1 LSVEARARFPRG
13 TSWLSSDV
21 VAAARFLVDETPV
34 TFFRERAAEAAAG
47 KRRCLFTYLW
57 VA

>member
-1 LSVEARARFPRG
+1 MEARARLPRG
-13 TSWLSSDV
+13 TSWLSSEV

-34 TFFRERAAEAAAG
+34 TLFRERAAEAAAG
-47 KRRCLFTYLW
+47 KRRIRPTYLW